1 MAGWPAAFT
10 REQIPIL
17 LASHPKAGFC
27 VPQQISPMLATAHGY
42 GCCYCHLPS
51 AICHLPPASPSLA
64 WAWHGVAS
72 QGGQGLAQKSVSL
85 LALLSGSSR
94 PVFDAARG
102 DGHRGRGG
110 DWLSVAL
117 TAHLNCFC
125 STLFIARVGPCS
137 KLTKST
143 NDYSVRRRQQSR
155 RKSFLENHLLDPVII
170 VSSQDPW
177 FLTIA
182 ALCSRPPTEK
192 PQDPLQNRPDLFS
205 P

>member
-1 MAGWPAAFT
+1 MLLRLTAAAAAT
-10 REQIPIL
+10 T
-17 LASHPKAGFC
+17 
-27 VPQQISPMLATAHGY
+27 ATAI
-42 GCCYCHLPS
+42 CQP
-51 AICHLPPASPSLA
+51 AIPSL
-64 WAWHGVAS
+64 AWHGVAA

-94 PVFDAARG
+94 PVFDAAQG
-102 DGHRGRGG
+102 DGDRGRGG
-110 DWLSVAL
+110 DWPSSGTHASLDVLLLHALHSQGHALNVPKVPMTTRPKETTIPSQILS
-117 TAHLNCFC
+117 
-125 STLFIARVGPCS
+125 G
-137 KLTKST
+137 
-143 NDYSVRRRQQSR
+143 
-155 RKSFLENHLLDPVII
+155 NHLFDPVIV

>member
-1 MAGWPAAFT
+1 MS
-10 REQIPIL
+10 
-17 LASHPKAGFC
+17 SHPTPGFTSRNK
-27 VPQQISPMLATAHGY
+27 ISPMLLRLTAAAAATTATAI
-42 GCCYCHLPS
+42 CQP
-51 AICHLPPASPSLA
+51 AIPSL
-64 WAWHGVAS
+64 AWHGVAA

-94 PVFDAARG
+94 PVFDAAQG
-102 DGHRGRGG
+102 DGDRGRGG
-110 DWLSVAL
+110 DWPSSGTHASLDVLLLHALHSQGHALNVPKVPMTTRPKETTIPSQILS
-117 TAHLNCFC
+117 
-125 STLFIARVGPCS
+125 G
-137 KLTKST
+137 
-143 NDYSVRRRQQSR
+143 
-155 RKSFLENHLLDPVII
+155 NHLFDPVIV